1 MTEDIKTETQPTENI
16 KDRIDPLKAI
26 ADDKSPEE
34 ILKDSNEVNK
44 NRWLAIFIQLSRSKR
59 FVKFIEAN
67 YKILD
72 RVDEEKKTI
81 DTLVYENPKAVGPP
95 LELVQT
101 AKIFTLLK
109 MYSTRHPQKVLK
121 EILNVL
127 DQNNESNS
135 VISSATSQDI
145 DKAVEESN
153 IKLS

>member
-1 MTEDIKTETQPTENI
+1 MTDDLKTEDQSNETV

-26 ADDKSPEE
+26 TDDKSPEA
-34 ILKDSNEVNK
+34 ILQDSNEVNK
-44 NRWLAIFIQLSRSKR
+44 NRWLAIFIQLTRSQR
-59 FVKFIEAN
+59 FVKFIESN

-81 DTLVYENPKAVGPP
+81 DTMVYENPKAVGPP

-109 MYSTRHPQKVLK
+109 MYNTRHPQKVLK
-121 EILNVL
+121 EILGVL
-127 DQNNESNS
+127 DQNNDGTS

-145 DKAVEESN
+145 DKAVEESQ